1 MLNEEHHVPIVGC
14 PGTIDN
20 DLYGTDY
27 TIGYDT
33 AVNTALDAIDKIRDT
48 ADAGLRYKRAT
59 TKALN
64 KNERMPVATRAPG
77 P

>member
-1 MLNEEHHVPIVGC
+1 MVIGGDGTFTGALIFTQEYDIPVVGI

-33 AVNTALDAIDKIRDT
+33 AINTVIDAII
-48 ADAGLRYKRAT
+48 
-59 TKALN
+59 
-64 KNERMPVATRAPG
+64 
-77 P
+77 